1 MKRIKA
7 ILMVAAVMAVAM
19 SFAIA
24 PASADPG
31 VAKVAFTCTANLPN
45 FPAPNG
51 AGGTCSGSATGF
63 VAGAGGAH
71 TAVQG
76 AFTANFSYNE
86 PLATCP
92 ATGTANGTFSISTS
106 AGSVSGNFTWTRA
119 GATAAIQLTN
129 VNGAGLTNASG
140 AATAAFESPNAV
152 SNCLAGGGPLTAT
165 VAGEATVVDAD

>member
-31 VAKVAFTCTANLPN
+31 VGQVAFTCTANLPN

-51 AGGTCSGSATGF
+51 AGGTCSGTATGF

-76 AFTANFSYNE
+76 AFNANFSYNE

-92 ATGTANGTFSISTS
+92 ATGTANGQFTITTS
-106 AGSVSGNFTWTRA
+106 AGTVSGNFSWTRA
-119 GATAAIQLTN
+119 GATAVITLSS

-140 AATAAFESPNAV
+140 EAVAGFESPNAV

-165 VAGEATVVDAD
+165 VAGEATVHDTN